1 MYCMSCGTQI
11 AQGAQL
17 CGTCGKKTRANGS
30 AVIADKRPIAGIAV
44 AGILGFI
51 GVLWDIAAI
60 FKNLYSQP
68 TGVEADLYQA
78 FPALQI
84 ITHFSPFLS
93 ITGNSALLIGT
104 LMAFLR
110 HPNGYKTVRIT
121 SYCMLLAVLGIFVA
135 SYFAV
140 ASAVPWR
147 MLDPIT
153 KGGLIGGL
161 VGGALGGT
169 LQYSLILFLFK
180 KNRRALVS

>member
-1 MYCMSCGTQI
+1 MSCGAQI

-17 CGTCGKKTRANGS
+17 CGKCGKQAEAKGS
-30 AVIADKRPIAGIAV
+30 AVIADKRPVAGIAV

-51 GVLWDIAAI
+51 GVVWDIAAI
-60 FKNLYSQP
+60 FENLYSQP

-84 ITHFSPFLS
+84 IAHFSPFLS
-93 ITGNSALLIGT
+93 IAGNSALLIGT

-110 HPNGYKTVRIT
+110 HPNGCMTVRIT
-121 SYCMLLAVLGIFVA
+121 AYCMLLAVLGIFVA

-140 ASAVPWR
+140 AAAVPWH

-161 VGGALGGT
+161 VGGMLGGT

-180 KNRRALVS
+180 KRS